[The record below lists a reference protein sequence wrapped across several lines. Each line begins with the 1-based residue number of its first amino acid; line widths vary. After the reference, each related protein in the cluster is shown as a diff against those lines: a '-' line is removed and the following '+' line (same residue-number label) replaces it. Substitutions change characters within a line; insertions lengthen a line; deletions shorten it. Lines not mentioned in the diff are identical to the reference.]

1 MIDYQTLLLTGKTTM
16 KNNDKDKI
24 DDNDAKKTNMKKLRV
39 QRKTLIAAASSKMK
53 TQKKDIKAIK
63 EFLNSQ
69 ASTIPDIADGIDLP
83 QDKTLWYIATMKKYG
98 QIVEDQKQGAFF
110 KYALNEPVN
119 NEKKTE
125 V

>member
-1 MIDYQTLLLTGKTTM
+1 M

-24 DDNDAKKTNMKKLRV
+24 DDNEAKKTAMKKLRV